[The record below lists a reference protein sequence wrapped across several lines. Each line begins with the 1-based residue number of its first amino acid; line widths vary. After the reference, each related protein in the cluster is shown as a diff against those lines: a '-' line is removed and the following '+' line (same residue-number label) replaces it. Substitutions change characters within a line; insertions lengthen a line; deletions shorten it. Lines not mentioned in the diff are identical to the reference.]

1 MSAGRGPMAGTL
13 MQHND
18 DVTSHHHQQISR
30 INITCTEETFTVIG
44 LLTGLLT
51 GAPTGLLTG

>member
-1 MSAGRGPMAGTL
+1 MVGTL

-18 DVTSHHHQQISR
+18 AVTLHQQISR
-30 INITCTEETFTVIG
+30 VNITCTEETFTVIS
-44 LLTGLLT
+44 LLTGSLT